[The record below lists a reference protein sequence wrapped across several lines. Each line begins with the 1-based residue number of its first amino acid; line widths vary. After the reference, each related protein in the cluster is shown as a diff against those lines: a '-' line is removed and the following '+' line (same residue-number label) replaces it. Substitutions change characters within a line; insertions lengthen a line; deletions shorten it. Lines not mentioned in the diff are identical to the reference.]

1 MSILLAPKYRWLVS
15 ISAALLIAFAVG
27 LWLTNDAPVYGQA
40 AAGARIPNLQGQW
53 QGEIAG
59 YVFVNTRDPED
70 SPYYLQSSTDEDS
83 INIKVHT
90 GRAFAGSTRDGL
102 LAGVISPDGTIRI
115 QLSQEGG
122 GLHEF
127 ATCILG
133 IERGKYVMTG
143 TMDAFDDLFAESG
156 ASMGTVTVRYVKLN

>member
-1 MSILLAPKYRWLVS
+1 MSILFAPKYRWLVS

-27 LWLTNDAPVYGQA
+27 LWLTNGAPVYGQA
-40 AAGARIPNLQGQW
+40 APGARIPDLKGQW

-59 YVFVNTRDPED
+59 YVFGDVRNPTD
-70 SPYYLQSSTDEDS
+70 SPQYVQSSSDEDI
-83 INIKVHT
+83 INIDVQT
-90 GRAFAGSTRDGL
+90 GKAFAGFTRDGL

-127 ATCILG
+127 ATCTLG

-143 TMDAFDDLFAESG
+143 TMDAFDDLYAGSD
-156 ASMGTVTVRYVKLN
+156 AVMGTLTVRLVKLN